1 LTKFMLRRFVNY
13 LILVFIA
20 TSLAYILASVSLH
33 PKSNYL
39 GRNPRPSD
47 AVINSTLDSI
57 NANPNTPILDRY
69 GHWLDDIVHG
79 NLGTEVQGGS
89 VNADV
94 GRRLWVSGQLLVI
107 GTIVGGLAGVAV
119 GAWSAVRQYK
129 FSDHFFTVTSF
140 IVLSVPVFVLAIL
153 LQLLAVE
160 INKWVGHRVLQY
172 SGEFD
177 PHVSGTLNVF
187 INRLDHLI
195 LPTVV
200 LVLVGAAFLSRYQ
213 RNAMLDVL
221 ASDYVRTARA
231 KGLRRRT
238 ALTKHALRTA
248 LIPAVTI
255 FVYTFALIFVGATF
269 TEEIFGWHGMG
280 ELFVTSIQSN
290 DINATTAVTLFV
302 AILVLVAGLMQD
314 FAVALLDPRVR
325 S

>member
-1 LTKFMLRRFVNY
+1 MLRRFVNY

-79 NLGTEVQGGS
+79 DLGTEVQGGS

-248 LIPAVTI
+248 LIPAITI

>member
-1 LTKFMLRRFVNY
+1 MLRRFVNY

-47 AVINSTLDSI
+47 AVITSTLNSI
-57 NANPNTPILDRY
+57 NANPDTPILDRY
-69 GHWLDDIVHG
+69 GHWLNDLVHG
-79 NLGTEVQGGS
+79 DLGTEVHGDS
-89 VNADV
+89 VNSDV

-119 GAWSAVRQYK
+119 GAWSAVRQYR
-129 FSDHFFTVTSF
+129 FSDHFFTVSSF
-140 IVLSVPVFVLAIL
+140 IILSVPVFVLAIL
-153 LQLLAVE
+153 LQLLAVQ

-172 SGEFD
+172 SGQFD
-177 PHVSGTLNVF
+177 PHVSGTLSVF
-187 INRLDHLI
+187 VNRLDHLI

-200 LVLVGAAFLSRYQ
+200 LVLTGAAFLSRYQ

-280 ELFVTSIQSN
+280 ELFITSIQSN

-302 AILVLVAGLMQD
+302 AVLVLVAGLLQD
-314 FAVALLDPRVR
+314 FVVALLDPRVR